1 MKYFVPHCTTLT
13 TAFPL
18 FLSTQRVPP
27 KRSVLFVLCSTLFLL
42 FAFWLTCSLLV
53 LVSDVFHTRSF
64 LAQVFRMAPKRRLRP
79 GFLSVPSDALLSVEE
94 ARARLSASRP
104 SPYDPRGAPMAVTGP
119 CMPLPSSSS
128 STPPAAHADPPDVL
142 APLRADHAEVR
153 HARRGGRDAA
163 MTAAADPQSMA
174 DLLLDLHRDRV
185 AESPPRGEESTA
197 HS

>member
-1 MKYFVPHCTTLT
+1 MSTPRQGGSSHIECEVFSSTLYHFDNCIPIVPVYLKS
-13 TAFPL
+13 A
-18 FLSTQRVPP
+18 P
-27 KRSVLFVLCSTLFLL
+27 KRSVLFVLWSTLFLL

-64 LAQVFRMAPKRRLRP
+64 LAQVFHMAPKRRLRP

-94 ARARLSASRP
+94 RRARLSASRP
-104 SPYDPRGAPMAVTGP
+104 SPYDPKGAPMAVTGP

-128 STPPAAHADPPDVL
+128 STPPVAHADPPDVL

-174 DLLLDLHRDRV
+174 DRR
-185 AESPPRGEESTA
+185 RGL
-197 HS
+197 